1 MAIASL
7 LPDSIPIFDIR
18 VLSDKDEENI
28 WKILKIIFPTWLK
41 EYTKVQTLEEGLS
54 NIVIRFDYDNQKEEN
69 KTILMRIRRKLADYI
84 TNRWDEIKHM
94 YILRELGHE
103 QELYGIFQNGLVYSF
118 IKGSTINV
126 DNFSVLKYSEL
137 IIDQLARLHSLPTKE
152 TMQRLLTDKS
162 NNGQLCTK
170 PVLLPT
176 IRNWIE
182 NLPTGYSDKKKSEKL
197 ENEFPSKA
205 FLLKELLHMYSRF
218 LMNQTVLLLFMI
230 LKYYF
235 IDKEF
240 FYICIPFLSVSI
252 FICIFSLLHHCHHKE
267 SVHFIDFEY
276 CGFNH
281 AAFDI
286 GNHFC
291 EFAGI
296 DVKFDKYPTIE
307 YQQMWISRY
316 LKAKN
321 YYERQFNRKEISH
334 DGFSSTTAF
343 NVSSSYSTNSN
354 DQDHHNNN
362 CDNESLLEKWLI
374 EVNNFALSAHLFW
387 GVWAVVLSIQEE
399 NKFDYLSYGISRMNQ
414 YYIMKE
420 HLIKTTLGS

>member
-1 MAIASL
+1 MAITSII
-7 LPDSIPIFDIR
+7 PSSIPIIDIR
-18 VLSDKDEENI
+18 VLGDDDEENI
-28 WKILKIIFPTWLK
+28 WKILKLVFPTWLK
-41 EYTKVQTLEEGLS
+41 EYTKTQILEEGLS
-54 NIVIRFDYDNQKEEN
+54 NIVIRFDHDNQKDEN
-69 KTILMRIRRKLADYI
+69 KTILMRIRRKFSDYI

-94 YILRELGHE
+94 YILHELGSE

-126 DNFSVLKYSEL
+126 DDFSVPKYSEL

-152 TMQRLLTDKS
+152 TMQRLLPNES
-162 NNGQLCTK
+162 NNEQLCTR
-170 PVLLPT
+170 PVLFST

-182 NLPTGYSDKKKSEKL
+182 NLPTGYSDKRKSERLK
-197 ENEFPSKA
+197 NEFPSKP
-205 FLLKELLHMYSRF
+205 FLLNELAYLERLLKNAISPV
-218 LMNQTVLLLFMI
+218 VLCHNDLLAGNI
-230 LKYYF
+230 V
-235 IDKEF
+235 
-240 FYICIPFLSVSI
+240 VSPDG
-252 FICIFSLLHHCHHKE
+252 K

-296 DVKFDKYPTIE
+296 NVNYDKYPTKE

-321 YYERQFNRKEISH
+321 YYERQFNRNEISH
-334 DGFSSTTAF
+334 NGFSSITTF
-343 NVSSSYSTNSN
+343 NVSSSYSKNSN
-354 DQDHHNNN
+354 DQDYHNNN
-362 CDNESLLEKWLI
+362 YDNDSLLEKWLI

-399 NKFDYLSYGISRMNQ
+399 NKFDYLSYGISRINQ
-414 YYIMKE
+414 YYTMKE
-420 HLIKTTLGS
+420 HLINTTLNL

>member
-1 MAIASL
+1 
-7 LPDSIPIFDIR
+7 
-18 VLSDKDEENI
+18 
-28 WKILKIIFPTWLK
+28 
-41 EYTKVQTLEEGLS
+41 
-54 NIVIRFDYDNQKEEN
+54 
-69 KTILMRIRRKLADYI
+69 MRIRRKLADYI

-205 FLLKELLHMYSRF
+205 SLLKELAYLEKLLENPISPV
-218 LMNQTVLLLFMI
+218 VLCHNDLLAGNI
-230 LKYYF
+230 V
-235 IDKEF
+235 
-240 FYICIPFLSVSI
+240 LSPDE
-252 FICIFSLLHHCHHKE
+252 K

-354 DQDHHNNN
+354 DQDHHNSN

>member
-205 FLLKELLHMYSRF
+205 FLLKELAYLEKLLENPISPV
-218 LMNQTVLLLFMI
+218 VLCHNDLLAGNI
-230 LKYYF
+230 V
-235 IDKEF
+235 
-240 FYICIPFLSVSI
+240 LSPDE
-252 FICIFSLLHHCHHKE
+252 K

-334 DGFSSTTAF
+334 DGFSSTTTF